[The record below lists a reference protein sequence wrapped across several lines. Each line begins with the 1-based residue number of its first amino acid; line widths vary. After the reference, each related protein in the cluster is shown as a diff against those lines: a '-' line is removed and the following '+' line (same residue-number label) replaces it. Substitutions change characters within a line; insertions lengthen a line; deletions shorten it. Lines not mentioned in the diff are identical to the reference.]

1 MLNHPTLDKL
11 QALKLG
17 AMARG
22 LAEQME
28 NLAMAELT
36 FEERLGLLA
45 DRELTA
51 RDNRRMTGRLR
62 GARLRLS
69 ACLEDIDYRATRGLD
84 RGLLAK
90 LADCQWVQQGY
101 NVLVTGPTG
110 AGKTYLACA
119 LAQKA
124 CRDGYT
130 SLYVRMPR
138 LFEDLQAA
146 RGDGTYPKLL
156 ANLARKHVLVLDDW
170 GLAPLTDENRR
181 DLLEIVEDRYDG
193 RSTVIASQL
202 PVEHWHD
209 KIGDSTLADAILD
222 RIVHKAYKVKLKG
235 GSMRKGQGPE
245 SPPE

>member
-1 MLNHPTLDKL
+1 
-11 QALKLG
+11 
-17 AMARG
+17 
-22 LAEQME
+22 ME
-28 NLAMAELT
+28 NPAMSELT
-36 FEERLGLLA
+36 FEERLGLLV

-51 RDNRRMTGRLR
+51 RDNRRLTGRLR
-62 GARLRLS
+62 GARLRLP
-69 ACLEDIDYRATRGLD
+69 ACFEDIDYRATRGLD

-130 SLYVRMPR
+130 SLYVRMSR

-146 RGDGTYPKLL
+146 RGDGTYPKLI
-156 ANLARKHVLVLDDW
+156 ASLARKDVLVLDDW

-202 PVEHWHD
+202 PLEHWHD

-235 GSMRKGQGPE
+235 GSMRKGKEPE
-245 SPPE
+245 QPSE

>member
-1 MLNHPTLDKL
+1 
-11 QALKLG
+11 
-17 AMARG
+17 
-22 LAEQME
+22 ME
-28 NLAMAELT
+28 NPAMNELT
-36 FEERLGLLA
+36 FEERLGLLV

-51 RDNRRMTGRLR
+51 RENSRMTNRLR
-62 GARLRLS
+62 GARLRLP
-69 ACLEDIDYRATRGLD
+69 ACLENIDYRATRGLD

-138 LFEDLQAA
+138 LFENLQAA

-156 ANLARKHVLVLDDW
+156 ANLARKDVLVLDDW
-170 GLAPLTDENRR
+170 GLAPFTDENRR

-209 KIGDSTLADAILD
+209 QIGDSTLADAILD
-222 RIVHKAYKVKLKG
+222 RIVHKAYKVKVKG
-235 GSMRKGQGPE
+235 GSMRKGKEPE
-245 SPPE
+245 QTSE